1 MTGRSLLLP
10 LCSGLALAA
19 CGKPA
24 PVDTSLAFLNQ
35 ELADTIV
42 GSPNDRGRQA
52 ASGAIGGCPTGDS
65 SAHCGSAATGEVIA
79 CGKRYRMSMDWARK
93 LPAGLE
99 PYPGA
104 EVVEAA
110 GNDLGDCHMRIVSY
124 ATTASAEDLVD
135 WYRGADKAGFETEHI
150 HRDAE
155 DVVAGTRQPQGDAF
169 HATIV
174 SQGARRIVDLV
185 VNHGR

>member
-42 GSPNDRGRQA
+42 GSPNDRGRRA

-65 SAHCGSAATGEVIA
+65 SGHCGSAATGEVIA

-93 LPAGLE
+93 RTSGTASLKSITPAATS
-99 PYPGA
+99 A
-104 EVVEAA
+104 EYSPR
-110 GNDLGDCHMRIVSY
+110 LWP
-124 ATTASAEDLVD
+124 ATTAGLGPPA
-135 WYRGADKAGFETEHI
+135 AI
-150 HRDAE
+150 H
-155 DVVAGTRQPQGDAF
+155 
-169 HATIV
+169 
-174 SQGARRIVDLV
+174 AR
-185 VNHGR
+185 